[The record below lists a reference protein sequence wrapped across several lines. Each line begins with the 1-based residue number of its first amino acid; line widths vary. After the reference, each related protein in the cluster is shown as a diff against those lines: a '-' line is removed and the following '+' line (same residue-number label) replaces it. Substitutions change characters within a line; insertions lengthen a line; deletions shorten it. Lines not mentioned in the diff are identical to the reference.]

1 MQRTEPP
8 ASSMAPTPTG
18 TGVAEAAMSRSWAS
32 SSARIARADRASTR
46 PLLPVSSIALPA
58 NSRTCAADKSMTM
71 RPVSSTRRRTCA
83 RRTGSVIADRPIIA
97 NSVPM
102 HISTLV

>member
-1 MQRTEPP
+1 
-8 ASSMAPTPTG
+8 MAPTSTAI
-18 TGVAEAAMSRSWAS
+18 GVAEAPMTRSWDS
-32 SSARIARADRASTR
+32 SSARIARADRASRR

-58 NSRTCAADKSMTM
+58 NSRTCAGDRSMTV

-83 RRTGSVIADRPIIA
+83 RRAGSVIADRPIMA

-102 HISTLV
+102 HIRTLV

>member
-8 ASSMAPTPTG
+8 ASSMAPTATAI
-18 TGVAEAAMSRSWAS
+18 GVAEPPMARSWAW
-32 SSARIARADRASTR
+32 SSARIARADSASIR
-46 PLLPVSSIALPA
+46 PLPPVSSIALPA
-58 NSRTCAADKSMTM
+58 NWRTCAGDKSMTV

-83 RRTGSVIADRPIIA
+83 RRTGSGIADRPIIA

-102 HISTLV
+102 HIRTLV